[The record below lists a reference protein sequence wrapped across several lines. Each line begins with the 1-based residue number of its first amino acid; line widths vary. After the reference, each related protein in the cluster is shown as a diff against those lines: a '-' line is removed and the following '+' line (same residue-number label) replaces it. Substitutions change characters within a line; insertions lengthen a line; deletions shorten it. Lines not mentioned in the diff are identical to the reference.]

1 LEKVINKKD
10 DIDRLIEMA
19 WEDRTPLDAIKK
31 EFRITEGQIIRL
43 MRNSLKP
50 GSFKA
55 WRKRLSGRR
64 TKHLAL
70 RNGSIKRSYC
80 RAQYKQ
86 PSK

>member
-1 LEKVINKKD
+1 MEKLINKKD
-10 DIDRLIEMA
+10 DLHRLIEMA

-50 GSFKA
+50 KSFKA
-55 WRKRLSGRR
+55 WRKRLSGRK

-70 RNGSIKRSYC
+70 RNSSVKRSYC
-80 RAQYKQ
+80 KTQYKQ